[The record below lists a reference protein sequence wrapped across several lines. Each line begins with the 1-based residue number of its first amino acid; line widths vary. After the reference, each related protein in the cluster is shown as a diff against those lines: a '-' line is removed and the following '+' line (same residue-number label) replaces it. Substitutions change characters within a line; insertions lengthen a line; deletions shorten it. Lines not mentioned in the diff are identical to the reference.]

1 MNDTNTILAQFDN
14 LLATDG
20 PSALVVREHL
30 IPVEGADAVL
40 FPATYADIGYNIDY
54 ENQRERTGLNVC
66 LIDSVGSQANRIE
79 PLFKDAPYAAL
90 VPQIVIEAG
99 DKKINLLDAGHR
111 AGDALVRCSALQDE
125 LKAAFAAVLK
135 GDATPLAKI
144 APTSLVF
151 GVWDSRDTQAKLPR
165 LIASTIRAYDVRK
178 LTRSAQFW
186 AGGSSDPNPI
196 YDNPSLLG
204 PITDKNDKDSRSTAG
219 FTHVPSTGAHG
230 GVIADGG
237 IRRDAVLAL
246 SALKLLKAK
255 SDKKDATDKDH
266 ADATLKLRR
275 YILGLALVAFT
286 KLPLEY
292 YRQGTILVLDPDP
305 EKTREF
311 KSVKAD
317 GTRTDAAITHE
328 AALKFARDAAEDFI
342 VGESKTV
349 SFDPA
354 KAKVELKGGDD
365 KKARKAAKNKASS
378 TTPEAAAEAS
388 ASETSQPTE

>member
-1 MNDTNTILAQFDN
+1 MNDTNTLTQFDN
-14 LLATDG
+14 LLASDG
-20 PSALVVREHL
+20 PAAFVIREHL

-54 ENQRERTGLNVC
+54 ENQRERTGRNVC

-79 PLFKDAPYAAL
+79 PLFKDAPYAEL
-90 VPQIVIEAG
+90 VPQIIIQAG
-99 DKKINLLDAGHR
+99 DKEINLLDAGHR
-111 AGDALVRCSALQDE
+111 AGDALARCSALQED
-125 LKAAFAAVLK
+125 LKSAFAAVLK
-135 GDATPLAKI
+135 GDAGPLAKI

-186 AGGSSDPNPI
+186 AGGSSEPNSI
-196 YDNPSLLG
+196 YDNPSILG

-246 SALKLLKAK
+246 SALNLL
-255 SDKKDATDKDH
+255 H
-266 ADATLKLRR
+266 ADTPENTTKLRR

-292 YRQGTILVLDPDP
+292 YRQGTILVLDP
-305 EKTREF
+305 EKPREF
-311 KSVKAD
+311 NSVKAD
-317 GTRTDAAITHE
+317 GTRTAATITHK
-328 AALKFARDAAEDFI
+328 AALAYAQAAATAFGI
-342 VGESKTV
+342 VEGKSV
-349 SFDPA
+349 PFDVTKA
-354 KAKVELKGGDD
+354 KAELKGGDD
-365 KKARKAAKNKASS
+365 KKAKKAGKNKKPEASS
-378 TTPEAAAEAS
+378 TTPEAVAEAN
-388 ASETSQPTE
+388 QPNE

>member
-1 MNDTNTILAQFDN
+1 MSDTNSQLAQFDN
-14 LLATDG
+14 LLAADG
-20 PSALVVREHL
+20 PAALVVREHL

-54 ENQRERTGLNVC
+54 ENQRERTGRNVC
-66 LIDSVGSQANRIE
+66 LVDSVGSQANRIE

-90 VPQIVIEAG
+90 VPQVVIKAG
-99 DKKINLLDAGHR
+99 DKEINLLDAGHR
-111 AGDALVRCSALQDE
+111 AGDALARCSALQDE
-125 LKAAFAAVLK
+125 LKAAFTAVLK
-135 GDATPLAKI
+135 GNAVPLAKI

-186 AGGSSDPNPI
+186 AGGRSDPNPI
-196 YDNPSLLG
+196 YDNPALLG

-246 SALKLLKAK
+246 SALKLLR
-255 SDKKDATDKDH
+255 
-266 ADATLKLRR
+266 ADTLENTTKLRR

-305 EKTREF
+305 EKKREF

-317 GTRTDAAITHE
+317 GTRADAGITHE
-328 AALKFARDAAEDFI
+328 AALAFAQAAADDFG
-342 VGESKTV
+342 VGENKTV
-349 SFDPA
+349 PFDAA
-354 KAKVELKGGDD
+354 KAKAELKGGDD
-365 KKARKAAKNKASS
+365 KKAKKATKNKAAV
-378 TTPEAAAEAS
+378 TTSEGTAEAS
-388 ASETSQPTE
+388 AGEPSQSTE

>member
-1 MNDTNTILAQFDN
+1 MSNTNDILVQFDH
-14 LLATDG
+14 LLASDG
-20 PSALVVREHL
+20 PAALVVREHL
-30 IPVEGADAVL
+30 VPVEGADAVL

-54 ENQRERTGLNVC
+54 ENQRELTGRNVC

-79 PLFKDAPYAAL
+79 PLFKEAPYSAL
-90 VPQIVIEAG
+90 VPQIVIKAG
-99 DKKINLLDAGHR
+99 DKEINLLDAGHR
-111 AGDALVRCSALQDE
+111 AGDALVRCSALQDD

-135 GDATPLAKI
+135 GNAMPLAKI

-151 GVWDSRDTQAKLPR
+151 GVWDSRDSQAKLPR

-178 LTRSAQFW
+178 LTRSAQYW
-186 AGGSSDPNPI
+186 AGGSSSPNPI
-196 YDNPSLLG
+196 YDNTNLLG
-204 PITDKNDKDSRSTAG
+204 PITDKDDKASRSTAG

-246 SALKLLKAK
+246 SALKLLR
-255 SDKKDATDKDH
+255 TD
-266 ADATLKLRR
+266 TPENTTKLHR

-305 EKTREF
+305 AKKREF
-311 KSVKAD
+311 KTVHAN
-317 GTRTDAAITHE
+317 GTRADATITHE
-328 AALKFARDAAEDFI
+328 DALAFAQAAAAEFG

-349 SFDPA
+349 PFDAARA
-354 KAKVELKGGDD
+354 KADLKGGDE
-365 KKARKAAKNKASS
+365 KKAQKAAKSKAASA
-378 TTPEAAAEAS
+378 TTGTTAEAAAGK
-388 ASETSQPTE
+388 